1 MALRSISLVI
11 GVDGTGAVGV
21 MGLVTLVQTLEEHG
35 ILSTHVAGMTSGL
48 VLSGCA
54 PCFSVGC
61 CCSTWGVDDVSGAKV
76 GALLVDFS
84 LLKTVLI
91 LFTYLPS
98 VPRSTFLPLSVAPVS
113 VGVVIVGVAKKA
125 FAKT

>member
-11 GVDGTGAVGV
+11 GVEGTGTAGV
-21 MGLVTLVQTLEEHG
+21 MGLVTLVHMLEECG
-35 ILSTHVAGMTSGL
+35 ILSTHVAGMTSDL

-54 PCFSVGC
+54 PCFSAG
-61 CCSTWGVDDVSGAKV
+61 STWGVDDVSGAKV